1 MDKKYMKVAI
11 ELAKKGYGKAAP
23 NPMVGCV
30 IVKDG
35 KIIAKG
41 WHKCFGSKHAE
52 IDVLCKADKNAQG
65 ADLYVTLEPCNTF
78 GKQPPCSDSIVK
90 AGIKRVF
97 YAVKDPNVSG
107 SHKFLV
113 QHGIEVHSGLL
124 SNEAK
129 FLIKEHREHLKVK
142 NRVSIKAAM
151 TLDGKIAT
159 QNYDSKWITCRKS
172 RDFVHKLRTQYDAVL
187 IGSNTAL
194 KDNPFLTAHSKGKN
208 PIRVVLDS
216 KLSISKNSNLLKDFS
231 PTIIFYDESLKSIAE
246 HFRQKHIIL
255 APINIKKSKE
265 NFNIIIDKLNVFGI
279 KTILIEGGSEIISS
293 ALFSKCVNDIFFFIA
308 PKIIGGKNSISAVGG
323 KGVSKIANSLKVQN
337 MTFEKIGQDFLI
349 RGKLNVHRNN

>member
-1 MDKKYMKVAI
+1 MDKKYMKAAI
-11 ELAKKGYGKAAP
+11 ELAKKGYGKVAP

-30 IVKDG
+30 IVKNNR
-35 KIIAKG
+35 IIAKG

-52 IDVLCKADKNAQG
+52 IDALCKAGKNAQG

-97 YAVKDPNVSG
+97 YAVKDPNARG
-107 SHKFLV
+107 SRQFLV
-113 QHGIEVHSGLL
+113 KHGVEVHSGVL

-129 FLIKEHREHLKVK
+129 LLIKEHIEHIKIK

-159 QNYDSKWITCRKS
+159 QNYDSKWITCQKS
-172 RDFVHKLRTQYDAVL
+172 RDFVHRLRTQYDAVL

-194 KDNPFLTAHSKGKN
+194 KDNPFLTSHSKGRN
-208 PIRVVLDS
+208 PIRVVIDS
-216 KLSISKNSNLLKDFS
+216 NLSIPKNSNLLKNFS
-231 PTIIFYDESLKSIAE
+231 PTIIFYDEAIKNTAG
-246 HFRQKHIIL
+246 HFRKEHIIL
-255 APINIKKSKE
+255 APINIKKAKN

-279 KTILIEGGSEIISS
+279 KTILVEGGGEIISS
-293 ALFSKCVNDIFFFIA
+293 ALFSKRVGDIYFFVA
-308 PKIIGGKNSISAVGG
+308 PKIIGGKNSISAVGA
-323 KGVSKIANSLKVQN
+323 KGAATIAKALKVQN

-349 RGKLNVHRNN
+349 RGTL